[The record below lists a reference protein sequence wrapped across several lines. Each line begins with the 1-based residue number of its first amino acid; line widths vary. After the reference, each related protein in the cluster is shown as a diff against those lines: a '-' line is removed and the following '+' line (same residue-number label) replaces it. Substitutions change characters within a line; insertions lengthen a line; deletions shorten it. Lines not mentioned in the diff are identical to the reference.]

1 MSSNDGH
8 VFSDSSCIKTNTS
21 RDETL
26 MISRAD
32 SRGSGSSP
40 GARVSPVAT
49 RGEQRKAAPRER
61 WLAAKTVQ
69 HYFGGCSR
77 DSGSSAT
84 PSGSGSSVYNKTR
97 IRSGKETTHVGRDV
111 EIAGEPIDS
120 TPDDSS
126 VQQSEKDLRMWSAL
140 KTSLLSEG
148 LAPVD
153 RPFDGVHAT
162 DDQTR
167 QEAGYMQDARDG
179 ASGCTTNIPPFDDQ
193 PGTKGTRN
201 MEQLDLERSAMD
213 RSMRPHRSASA
224 RLLETEPSR
233 PSPSRVDRTFKEP

>member
-1 MSSNDGH
+1 M
-8 VFSDSSCIKTNTS
+8 
-21 RDETL
+21 
-26 MISRAD
+26 
-32 SRGSGSSP
+32 
-40 GARVSPVAT
+40 SPVAT

-69 HYFGGCSR
+69 HYFGGRSR
-77 DSGSSAT
+77 DSSSSAT
-84 PSGSGSSVYNKTR
+84 PTGSGIGIYNKTR
-97 IRSGKETTHVGRDV
+97 IRGGKETTHAGRDV
-111 EIAGEPIDS
+111 EVAGETIDS

-148 LAPVD
+148 LTPVD
-153 RPFDGVHAT
+153 RPLDGVHAA
-162 DDQTR
+162 DDEKR
-167 QEAGYMQDARDG
+167 QEAGYMEDASEG
-179 ASGCTTNIPPFDDQ
+179 ASGCTTKIPPFSDQ
-193 PGTKGTRN
+193 AGIRGTRN

-233 PSPSRVDRTFKEP
+233 SSPPRVDRTSKDT